1 MTPPDCSF
9 SFKLIEVAMF
19 SLISQ
24 IRNFIY
30 LQSRDAN
37 YSLSRSSY
45 ILNSTE
51 LANVLSKLEKYYHS
65 PTEIETAGIALIDKN
80 VTLQNISDNLIMD
93 IVLSLPEDS
102 KPSEGKISVLSP
114 LGGLVLGSKSG
125 DLLTLDM
132 GNSSSQFKVIS
143 ISDRED

>member
-1 MTPPDCSF
+1 M
-9 SFKLIEVAMF
+9 L

-24 IRNFIY
+24 IRKFIY
-30 LQSRDAN
+30 LQSRDVN

-45 ILNSTE
+45 ILNSIE

-65 PTEIETAGIALIDKN
+65 QTEVSTEGIALINKK
-80 VTLQNISDNLIMD
+80 VTLQNVSDNLHMD
-93 IVLSLPEDS
+93 IVLSLPEDANPRES
-102 KPSEGKISVLSP
+102 KISVLSP

-125 DLLTLDM
+125 DLLKLDM

-143 ISDRED
+143 ISDGID